1 MVWRVIEDEEL
12 DIYRNLSIEES
23 LARVNADSVEK
34 TNTLRLWQ
42 SDKSVV
48 IGRFQCVHKEVD
60 LDYCQKEGIRI
71 ARRFT
76 GGGAVYHSVGNL
88 NFTICADQRKP
99 YVPRSLK
106 KLYQGFVG
114 SIANGLQEIGI
125 PVAYDEK
132 RSCLRIGEKKVTG
145 TAGWIKQGVSF
156 LHGTLLI
163 DANLNT
169 LERSLNAPAGQTIYL
184 RDRTRI
190 RCKRSKRDV
199 VTSISAEVSSRPS
212 DAEIRAAIVKSV
224 ATFTGESMES
234 GNLTQTEAST
244 AQVLYQSL
252 YSLDEWNFGIPA
264 PRQTIDR

>member
-1 MVWRVIEDEEL
+1 MVWRVIEDGEL

-42 SDKSVV
+42 SNRSVV

-60 LDYCQKEGIRI
+60 ISYCQKKGIQI

-76 GGGAVYHSVGNL
+76 GGGAVYHDLGNL

-114 SIANGLQEIGI
+114 SIANELREIGI
-125 PVAYDEK
+125 PVAYDEM
-132 RSCLRIGEKKVTG
+132 RSCLRIGKKKVTG

-163 DANLNT
+163 DANINT
-169 LERSLNAPAGQTIYL
+169 LERSLDAPSDQTKYS
-184 RDRTRI
+184 RNRTRI

-199 VTSISAEVSSRPS
+199 VTTISTETSRRPS
-212 DAEIRAAIVKSV
+212 NESIRKAIIRSVEKYAGETIEVESFTKEEKRIAES
-224 ATFTGESMES
+224 
-234 GNLTQTEAST
+234 LLQTR
-244 AQVLYQSL
+244 
-252 YSLDEWNFGIPA
+252 YSLDEWNLGTEIE
-264 PRQTIDR
+264 T

>member
-1 MVWRVIEDEEL
+1 MVWRVIEDGEL

-23 LARVNADSVEK
+23 LAKVNADLVEK

-60 LDYCQKEGIRI
+60 LNYCQKEGIQI

-76 GGGAVYHSVGNL
+76 GGGAVYHGIGNL
-88 NFTICADQRKP
+88 NFTICADQRRP
-99 YVPRSLK
+99 YVSRSLK

-114 SIANGLQEIGI
+114 SIADGLREIGI

-132 RSCLRIGEKKVTG
+132 KSCLRIGKKKVTG

-163 DANLNT
+163 DADIDT
-169 LERSLNAPAGQTIYL
+169 LKRSLDAPSGQTKYL

-190 RCKRSKRDV
+190 RCKLSKRDV
-199 VTSISAEVSSRPS
+199 VTTISAEVSSRPS
-212 DAEIRAAIVKSV
+212 DAKIRAAIVRSV
-224 ATFTGESMES
+224 ATFTGENVES
-234 GNLTQTEAST
+234 GNLTQTEINT
-244 AQVLYQSL
+244 AQVLYQSR
-252 YSLDEWNFGIPA
+252 YSLDEWNLGIPA

>member
-1 MVWRVIEDEEL
+1 MVWRVIEDGEL

-42 SDKSVV
+42 SNKSVV

-76 GGGAVYHSVGNL
+76 GGGAVYQGIGNL

-114 SIANGLQEIGI
+114 SIASGLREIGI

-163 DANLNT
+163 DANINT
-169 LERSLNAPAGQTIYL
+169 LERSLDAPSGQTKYL
-184 RDRTRI
+184 RERTRI

-199 VTSISAEVSSRPS
+199 VTNISREVISRPTDEIIRKAIKRS
-212 DAEIRAAIVKSV
+212 VEEYSGEPIEVGNFTQEEKRTAES
-224 ATFTGESMES
+224 
-234 GNLTQTEAST
+234 LLQTR
-244 AQVLYQSL
+244 YN
-252 YSLDEWNFGIPA
+252 LDEWNRGTEIE
-264 PRQTIDR
+264 T

>member
-1 MVWRVIEDEEL
+1 MVWRVIEDGEL

-60 LDYCQKEGIRI
+60 LDYCRKEGIQI

-76 GGGAVYHSVGNL
+76 GGGAVYHDLGNL
-88 NFTICADQRKP
+88 NFTICADQSKP

-114 SIANGLQEIGI
+114 SIANGLREIGI
-125 PVAYDEK
+125 PVAYHEK
-132 RSCLRIGEKKVTG
+132 RSCLRIGKKKVTG

-163 DANLNT
+163 DADT
-169 LERSLNAPAGQTIYL
+169 TALEKSLDAPSGQTKYL

-199 VTSISAEVSSRPS
+199 VTNISAGISSRPS
-212 DAEIRAAIVKSV
+212 DTEIRAAIVKSV
-224 ATFTGESMES
+224 VTLTGERVES
-234 GNLTQTEAST
+234 GNLTQTEVNT
-244 AQVLYQSL
+244 AQVLYQSR
-252 YSLDEWNFGIPA
+252 YSLDEWNLGIPA
-264 PRQTIDR
+264 PRQTIER

>member
-1 MVWRVIEDEEL
+1 
-12 DIYRNLSIEES
+12 
-23 LARVNADSVEK
+23 
-34 TNTLRLWQ
+34 
-42 SDKSVV
+42 
-48 IGRFQCVHKEVD
+48 VHKEVD

-76 GGGAVYHSVGNL
+76 GGGAVYHGRGNL
-88 NFTICADQRKP
+88 NFTICADQRKS

-125 PVAYDEK
+125 PTAYDEK

-163 DANLNT
+163 DANLKT
-169 LERSLNAPAGQTIYL
+169 LERSLDAPADQTRYL

-190 RCKRSKRDV
+190 RCKRSKRDI
-199 VTSISAEVSSRPS
+199 VTNISAEVKSRPS
-212 DAEIRAAIVKSV
+212 DVKIREAIVESI
-224 ATFTGESMES
+224 AAFTGERVES
-234 GNLTQTEAST
+234 GNLTQMEVNT
-244 AQVLYQSL
+244 AQVLYQSR
-252 YSLDEWNFGIPA
+252 YSLDEWNLGIPA

>member
-1 MVWRVIEDEEL
+1 MVWRVIKDGER

-23 LARVNADSVEK
+23 LARVNADSAEK

-42 SDKSVV
+42 SNRSVV

-60 LDYCQKEGIRI
+60 LDYCQKKGIRI

-76 GGGAVYHSVGNL
+76 GGGAVYHGRGNL

-125 PVAYDEK
+125 PTAYDEK

-163 DANLNT
+163 DANLKT
-169 LERSLNAPAGQTIYL
+169 LERSLDAPAGQTRYL

-190 RCKRSKRDV
+190 RCKRSKRDI
-199 VTSISAEVSSRPS
+199 VTNISAEVKSRPS
-212 DAEIRAAIVKSV
+212 DVKIRAAIVESI
-224 ATFTGESMES
+224 AAFTGERVES
-234 GNLTQTEAST
+234 GNLTQMEVNT
-244 AQVLYQSL
+244 AQVLYQSR
-252 YSLDEWNFGIPA
+252 YSLDEWNLGIPA

>member
-1 MVWRVIEDEEL
+1 MVWRVIEDGEL

-42 SDKSVV
+42 SNRSVV

-60 LDYCQKEGIRI
+60 LDYCQREGIRI

-76 GGGAVYHSVGNL
+76 GGGAVYHGVGNL
-88 NFTICADQRKP
+88 NFSICADQRKS
-99 YVPRSLK
+99 YVPKSLK

-114 SIANGLQEIGI
+114 SIANELQEIGI

-132 RSCLRIGEKKVTG
+132 RSCLRIGKKKVTG

-163 DANLNT
+163 DANIKA
-169 LERSLNAPAGQTIYL
+169 LERSLDAPSGQTKYL

-190 RCKRSKRDV
+190 RCKLSKRDV
-199 VTSISAEVSSRPS
+199 VTNISAEISPKPS
-212 DAEIRAAIVKSV
+212 DSEIRAAIVRSV
-224 ATFTGESMES
+224 DTFTGESVES
-234 GNLTQTEAST
+234 GNLTQMEVST
-244 AQVLYQSL
+244 AQVLYQSR
-252 YSLDEWNFGIPA
+252 YSLDVWNLGTPA
-264 PRQTIDR
+264 PRQAIER

>member
-1 MVWRVIEDEEL
+1 MVWRVIKDGER

-23 LARVNADSVEK
+23 LARVNADSAEK

-42 SDKSVV
+42 SNRSVV

-60 LDYCQKEGIRI
+60 LDYCQKKGIRI

-76 GGGAVYHSVGNL
+76 GGGAVYHGRGNL

-125 PVAYDEK
+125 PTAYDEK

-163 DANLNT
+163 DANLKT
-169 LERSLNAPAGQTIYL
+169 LERSLDAPAGQTRYL

-190 RCKRSKRDV
+190 RCKRSKRDI
-199 VTSISAEVSSRPS
+199 VTNISAEVKSRPS
-212 DAEIRAAIVKSV
+212 DAKIRAAIVESI
-224 ATFTGESMES
+224 AAFTGERVES
-234 GNLTQTEAST
+234 GNLTQMEVNT
-244 AQVLYQSL
+244 AQVLYQSR
-252 YSLDEWNFGIPA
+252 YSLDEWNLGIPA
-264 PRQTIDR
+264 PRQTTDR

>member
-1 MVWRVIEDEEL
+1 MVWRVIEDGEL

-23 LARVNADSVEK
+23 LARVNADSAEK

-42 SDKSVV
+42 SNRSVV

-60 LDYCQKEGIRI
+60 LDYCQREGIRI

-76 GGGAVYHSVGNL
+76 GGGAVYHGVGNL
-88 NFTICADQRKP
+88 NFTICADQRKS
-99 YVPRSLK
+99 YVPKSLK

-125 PVAYDEK
+125 PTAYDEK
-132 RSCLRIGEKKVTG
+132 RSCLRIGEKKITG

-163 DANLNT
+163 DASLNT
-169 LERSLNAPAGQTIYL
+169 LERSLDAPADQTQYL

-190 RCKRSKRDV
+190 RCKRSKRDI
-199 VTSISAEVSSRPS
+199 VTNISAEVSSRPS
-212 DAEIRAAIVKSV
+212 DVEIKAAIVKSV
-224 ATFTGESMES
+224 ATFSDESVES
-234 GNLTQTEAST
+234 GKLTQKERNT
-244 AQVLYQSL
+244 AQVLYQSR
-252 YSLDEWNFGIPA
+252 YSLDEWNLGTPA
-264 PRQTIDR
+264 PR

>member
-1 MVWRVIEDEEL
+1 MVWRVIEDGEL

-23 LARVNADSVEK
+23 LARVNADSIEK

-42 SDKSVV
+42 SNRSVV

-60 LDYCQKEGIRI
+60 LNYCRKEGIQI

-76 GGGAVYHSVGNL
+76 GGGAVYHDLGNL

-114 SIANGLQEIGI
+114 SIVNGLREIGI

-163 DANLNT
+163 DANINI
-169 LERSLNAPAGQTIYL
+169 LERSLDAPSGQTKYL
-184 RDRTRI
+184 RDRSRI
-190 RCKRSKRDV
+190 RCKRSKTDA
-199 VTSISAEVSSRPS
+199 VTNISAEVKSRPS
-212 DAEIRAAIVKSV
+212 DVEIRASIVESI
-224 ATFTGESMES
+224 ATFTGESVEPGS
-234 GNLTQTEAST
+234 LTQTEVNT
-244 AQVLYQSL
+244 AQVLYQSR
-252 YSLDEWNFGIPA
+252 YSLDEWNLGIPA
-264 PRQTIDR
+264 PR

>member
-1 MVWRVIEDEEL
+1 MVWRVIEDGEL
-12 DIYRNLSIEES
+12 DIYRNLSLEES

-60 LDYCQKEGIRI
+60 LNYCRKEGIQI

-76 GGGAVYHSVGNL
+76 GGGAVYHDLGNL

-99 YVPRSLK
+99 YAPRSLK
-106 KLYQGFVG
+106 KLYKGFVG
-114 SIANGLQEIGI
+114 SIANGLREIGI

-132 RSCLRIGEKKVTG
+132 RLCLRIGEKKVTG

-163 DANLNT
+163 DANINT
-169 LERSLNAPAGQTIYL
+169 LERSLDAPSGQTKYL

-199 VTSISAEVSSRPS
+199 VTNISTEMSKKPS
-212 DAEIRAAIVKSV
+212 DESIRKVIIRSV
-224 ATFTGESMES
+224 EEYTGEPIEVGNFTQEEKRTAES
-234 GNLTQTEAST
+234 LLQTR
-244 AQVLYQSL
+244 
-252 YSLDEWNFGIPA
+252 YSLDEWNFGTEIES
-264 PRQTIDR
+264 

>member
-1 MVWRVIEDEEL
+1 MVWRVIEDGEL

-23 LARVNADSVEK
+23 LARVNADSAEK

-42 SDKSVV
+42 SNRSVV
-48 IGRFQCVHKEVD
+48 IGRFQCVHKEVN
-60 LDYCQKEGIRI
+60 LNYCQKESIRI

-76 GGGAVYHSVGNL
+76 GGGAVYHGTGNL

-99 YVPRSLK
+99 YVPRSLR

-125 PVAYDEK
+125 PVTYDEK

-169 LERSLNAPAGQTIYL
+169 LERSLDAPAGQMQYL
-184 RDRTRI
+184 RERTRI

-199 VTSISAEVSSRPS
+199 VTNISAEVSSRPS
-212 DAEIRAAIVKSV
+212 DAEIRAAIVRGV
-224 ATFTGESMES
+224 ATFTDESLEFGKLTKS
-234 GNLTQTEAST
+234 EGNT
-244 AQVLYQSL
+244 AQVLYQSR
-252 YSLDEWNFGIPA
+252 YSLDEWNLGVPA
-264 PRQTIDR
+264 PRQTINQ